1 MITEMEGLR
10 KDGNIFPIELSVSMW
25 KVRDKKFYSGI
36 VRDITKRKQLELELE
51 KLATTDRLTQ
61 VFNRTKFHEVI
72 KKELE
77 RAKRYSHSLS
87 MIMFDIDHFKKVN
100 DTYGHTVGDYVLQ
113 TLTQIVKENL
123 REIDYLVRWGGEEFI
138 IITPETDIEKAE
150 VLAERIRKGTENYI
164 FDQVGAITISLGV
177 AQLKKDDTED
187 TFIKRVDD
195 AMYLAKQKGRN
206 RVEVSV

>member
-1 MITEMEGLR
+1 
-10 KDGNIFPIELSVSMW
+10 
-25 KVRDKKFYSGI
+25 
-36 VRDITKRKQLELELE
+36 
-51 KLATTDRLTQ
+51 
-61 VFNRTKFHEVI
+61 
-72 KKELE
+72 
-77 RAKRYSHSLS
+77 

-113 TLTQIVKENL
+113 TLTQIVRENL

-150 VLAERIRKGTENYI
+150 VLAERIRKATENYI